1 MEKELYPL
9 RGIVTTVISAFRG
22 EKKELD
28 TVSLANEI
36 DMACKAGVTGFLVP
50 CLASEQ
56 WLLTDEEKEL
66 LVKTTA
72 KAAVGRAK
80 LITSITAP
88 TVQGRIELM
97 HRFRDCGVD
106 GFNMQMPMD
115 DDKAFFEALDAV
127 DREEPAFLFLQ
138 DADFNG
144 PGLREELIVRAFRE
158 YKSVVGCKIENKY
171 TAPKCS
177 RILAA
182 TEGKMLV
189 ASGWGNDQL
198 LELLDR
204 GVHTVMPSGMFELWT
219 RVYNLHA
226 SGDREGAKEL
236 FYAMLPIVT
245 FTRQSQELNRWF
257 HKRYLRTF
265 GAFAEES
272 SREEVFLD
280 DYHRKY
286 ADELIERAKRL
297 IAESAKGGKQ

>member
-9 RGIVTTVISAFRG
+9 RGIITTVISPFIG
-22 EKKELD
+22 EEKKLD
-28 TVSLANEI
+28 TASLAREI

-56 WLLTDEEKEL
+56 WLLSREEKEL
-66 LVKTTA
+66 LVSTTA
-72 KAAVGRAK
+72 KAAAGRAK

-88 TVQGRIELM
+88 TVQERIDLM
-97 HRFRDCGVD
+97 HRFADCGVD
-106 GFNMQMPMD
+106 GFNMQVPMD
-115 DDKAFFEALDAV
+115 DDKAFFEALEAV
-127 DREEPAFLFLQ
+127 DREDPAFLFLQ

-144 PGLREELIVRAFRE
+144 PGLRDELIIRAFNE
-158 YKSVVGCKIENKY
+158 FKSVVGCKIENKF

-177 RILAA
+177 RLLAA
-182 TEGKMLV
+182 TKGKMLI

-219 RVYNLHA
+219 KVYALHA
-226 SGDREGAKEL
+226 SGNREAAKRL
-236 FYAMLPIVT
+236 FYDMLPIIT

-257 HKRYLRTF
+257 HKRYLKSF
-265 GAFAEES
+265 GAFEEDI

-280 DYHRKY
+280 EYHLKY
-286 ADELIERAKRL
+286 ADELIRRAKDL
-297 IAESAKGGKQ
+297 IAARDSNC